1 MDFQNRFKELKTD
14 RDELEEKVNK
24 YEYYF
29 KEMRLKHL
37 PLGEEEETVEKNQQ
51 LKILNLEKKVETL
64 SYIIKQ
70 YRTGNA
76 QEIKNFEQ
84 KLKDFK
90 PNI

>member
-1 MDFQNRFKELKTD
+1 M
-14 RDELEEKVNK
+14 
-24 YEYYF
+24 
-29 KEMRLKHL
+29 
-37 PLGEEEETVEKNQQ
+37 EKNQQ